1 MKIFKYVI
9 NLKILCY
16 KIFILFKIDIFC
28 IFYNYIFKF
37 LKKQTIFLD
46 IKFNLLTIKR
56 SL

>member
-9 NLKILCY
+9 NLKILYY
-16 KIFILFKIDIFC
+16 KIFILFKID